1 MLGFLIGTACLI
13 GFIKVARGGSRC
25 GRRYYGRHGWHGHH
39 GRYAEG
45 GWWTGFG
52 RGRAGGFGER
62 AALRWLFE
70 HLDTTHGQEKVIL
83 EAVEELRGPALKARE
98 ELVSTFGELGAAVKG
113 ESFDHGRTA
122 DTWVRQDK
130 ALEQL
135 RLTLTTALARV
146 HEVLDERQR
155 KILSDLLSRRG
166 DPDLV

>member
-13 GFIKVARGGSRC
+13 GLIKVARGPRC
-25 GRRYYGRHGWHGHH
+25 GRYYGRHGWRGHH

-45 GWWTGFG
+45 GWWTGFS

-83 EAVEELRGPALKARE
+83 EAVEDLRGPAQKARE
-98 ELVSTFGELGAAVKG
+98 EALSTLGDLGNAVRG

-122 DTWVRQDK
+122 ETWVRQDK

-155 KILSDLLSRRG
+155 KLLADLLARRAAS
-166 DPDLV
+166 DTV